1 MLSTMIN
8 PKMRGITFDQL
19 RTFSEVIEQASFTA
33 AGDHLGL
40 SQPAVSQQIRLL
52 EKRFGVRLIE
62 RVGRKARPTSAG
74 AILLS
79 YARMILDAM
88 ASAETEMAPYVKGT
102 MGKVRIGAGATVSIY
117 FLPAVLRMLRR
128 RFDGLEI
135 FVTTGTVSDVLR
147 QIEDNALDLGLV
159 TLPAAGRMFDVSP
172 LLEDEFVVL
181 SSPEGPVL
189 PRVVTAEVLS
199 RLSVLSYEPGA
210 QMRRIIDDWFTAAGH
225 SVRPTM
231 ELGSVEAIKEVARA
245 GLGVGIVPRMAVGQK
260 SQGLRIQG
268 MTPPLNRQVGIVV
281 RRDKPLHRGLR
292 ETIAVIRQA
301 APRFSKAL
309 RS

>member
-1 MLSTMIN
+1 
-8 PKMRGITFDQL
+8 MRGITFDQL
-19 RTFSEVIEQASFTA
+19 RTFSEVVERASFTA

-74 AILLS
+74 AVLLS
-79 YARMILDAM
+79 YARMMLDAM
-88 ASAETEMAPYVKGT
+88 ASVETEMAPYVRGT
-102 MGKVRIGAGATVSIY
+102 MGRVRIGAGATASIY
-117 FLPAVLRMLRR
+117 FLPAVLRLLRR

-135 FVTTGTVSDVLR
+135 FVTTGTVADVLR

-159 TLPAAGRMFDVSP
+159 TLPASGRMFDVSP

-181 SSPEGPVL
+181 SSPEGLTL

-199 RLSVLSYEPGA
+199 RLPMVLYEPGS
-210 QMRRIIDDWFTAAGH
+210 QMRRIIDDWFSAAGYT
-225 SVRPTM
+225 VKPTM
-231 ELGSVEAIKEVARA
+231 ELGSVEAIKEVARV
-245 GLGVGIVPRMAVGQK
+245 GLGIGFVPRMAVGQK
-260 SQGLRIQG
+260 YQGLRIQG
-268 MTPPLNRQVGIVV
+268 LTPPLVRQVGIVV

-292 ETIAVIRQA
+292 ETISALRQT
-301 APRFSKAL
+301 APRFVKAL
-309 RS
+309 RP

>member
-1 MLSTMIN
+1 MIN
-8 PKMRGITFDQL
+8 PRMRGITFDQL
-19 RTFSEVIEQASFTA
+19 RTFSEVVERASFTT

-74 AILLS
+74 AVLLS

-159 TLPAAGRMFDVSP
+159 TLRASLGVTVLAALLAGVVIGGLILTLSTVLPLRQRLRRAGRTGGS
-172 LLEDEFVVL
+172 
-181 SSPEGPVL
+181 
-189 PRVVTAEVLS
+189 T
-199 RLSVLSYEPGA
+199 LSVPPADE
-210 QMRRIIDDWFTAAGH
+210 
-225 SVRPTM
+225 
-231 ELGSVEAIKEVARA
+231 
-245 GLGVGIVPRMAVGQK
+245 GQ
-260 SQGLRIQG
+260 
-268 MTPPLNRQVGIVV
+268 
-281 RRDKPLHRGLR
+281 
-292 ETIAVIRQA
+292 
-301 APRFSKAL
+301 
-309 RS
+309 